1 MHFARLFVSLHR
13 KDSIV
18 MNKNEKFVITINREV
33 GSGGHTVGRKLAEKL
48 QVKYCDKAV
57 VEGLTKKFGLTLE
70 RIEEIKAQKKSWWN
84 DINNYYQTLVNS
96 ASQPMDAE
104 VRLDNKSM
112 FETEKRILQEIAAQ
126 TSCVVAGRTGFMVFR
141 DWPNHLNIFI
151 QASMEYRVQRIM
163 RRQNVSEQEA
173 RDIIAR
179 MDSSRETYIQK
190 YEDTSR
196 YDTRNYQLVISTDEL
211 SEDDAV
217 EVIMN
222 YINCTSKTR

>member
-1 MHFARLFVSLHR
+1 
-13 KDSIV
+13 

-57 VEGLTKKFGLTLE
+57 IEGLTKKFGLTLE

-104 VRLDNKSM
+104 VGLDNKSM

-151 QASMEYRVQRIM
+151 QASMEHRVQRIM

-222 YINCTSKTR
+222 YIDCTSKTR